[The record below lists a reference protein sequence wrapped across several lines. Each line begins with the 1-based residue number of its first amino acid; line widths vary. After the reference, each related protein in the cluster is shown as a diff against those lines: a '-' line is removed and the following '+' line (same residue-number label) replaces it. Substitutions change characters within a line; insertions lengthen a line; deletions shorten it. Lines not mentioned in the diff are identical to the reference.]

1 MRVITLDTVGS
12 TNSYVAS
19 RAGSLGHGD
28 IVMAVEQTAG
38 RGQRGNSWEA
48 EPGLNLTLSMLL
60 RPSGVEAACQF
71 DISRAVALGTARMLQ
86 SLLPEKKV
94 LIKWPNDIYVD
105 DRKIA
110 GILIENTL
118 TGRLIERSIAGIGIN
133 INQTRF
139 LSDAP
144 NPVSVAQLTGLTYTL
159 PPLAE
164 RLGQEILAA
173 LGLPAEKLC
182 VEYDSLLWRR
192 DGYHP
197 YRDNLLH
204 TDIEARITAIGPMG
218 HLTLTTV
225 SGESRTYA
233 FKEVTALL

>member
-60 RPSGVEAACQF
+60 CPSGVEAACQF

-94 LIKWPNDIYVD
+94 LIKWPNDIYVG

-110 GILIENTL
+110 GILL
-118 TGRLIERSIAGIGIN
+118 SLIHI
-133 INQTRF
+133 
-139 LSDAP
+139 
-144 NPVSVAQLTGLTYTL
+144 
-159 PPLAE
+159 
-164 RLGQEILAA
+164 
-173 LGLPAEKLC
+173 
-182 VEYDSLLWRR
+182 
-192 DGYHP
+192 
-197 YRDNLLH
+197 
-204 TDIEARITAIGPMG
+204 
-218 HLTLTTV
+218 
-225 SGESRTYA
+225 
-233 FKEVTALL
+233 